1 MNIITTDRL
10 TAFFR
15 PFQKAAV
22 YGALSNPFADGF
34 CEGLKESQV
43 ATLTETFT
51 AWKEKLVKSAN
62 SPAIFPFL
70 HAPSA

>member
-1 MNIITTDRL
+1 MNIIPTDRL

-43 ATLTETFT
+43 ATLTETLFPL
-51 AWKEKLVKSAN
+51 KEIAL
-62 SPAIFPFL
+62 
-70 HAPSA
+70 

>member
-1 MNIITTDRL
+1 MNIIPTDRL

-43 ATLTETFT
+43 ATLTET
-51 AWKEKLVKSAN
+51 L
-62 SPAIFPFL
+62 FPL
-70 HAPSA
+70 NDMQLYDPSVPVSTH